1 MQKVPARYIGLH
13 EVQLFKLGGPYF
25 DGQGKPLEEYM
36 LRPGDTL
43 MMNAPDV
50 LGQTFLTD
58 PKNQSEPVWLGIGR
72 VVLPEHQKLSNSELI
87 DFGYQFH
94 GGRPDF
100 EPIDVLST
108 EQVSEK
114 ADKKKKEAQ

>member
-1 MQKVPARYIGLH
+1 MQKIPVRYIGH
-13 EVQLFKLGGPYF
+13 EVQLFKLGGLYF

-36 LRPGDTL
+36 LRHGDTL
-43 MMNAPDV
+43 MMNAAEV

-58 PKNQSEPVWLGIGR
+58 PRNQSEPVWLGIGK
-72 VVLPEHQKLSNSELI
+72 VVLPEHQKLSNEDLI
-87 DFGYQFH
+87 DIGYQFH

-100 EPIDVLST
+100 EPIDVPST
-108 EQVSEK
+108 EQAPEK